1 MQCLSCMG
9 RKVKYGSPAN
19 SPSQS
24 DQQARDAADYA
35 EAMRQFQGKPAPAQQ
50 PTQQPAPSRPVAPDD
65 DVTTQI
71 YKKPPPNKGGYFKL
85 PFGGSK

>member
-1 MQCLSCMG
+1 MQCVSCMG
-9 RKVKYGSPAN
+9 RKVKFNSPAGSPT
-19 SPSQS
+19 QS

-35 EAMRQFQGKPAPAQQ
+35 EAMRQFKGQPAPAQ
-50 PTQQPAPSRPVAPDD
+50 PAPAAPQAADD
-65 DVTTQI
+65 DVTSQI